1 MDNKTHVN
9 KLITEPDF
17 LRKTL
22 ESLGVDIFTFDNRR
36 KTPKRRSLL
45 AFESEIDLAIFFD
58 NSNFEKMNNL
68 VFPYKESTSL
78 KSLFTAIDFFNKI
91 FYRIKHNN
99 KKSFFK
105 VTIYKNALVFNY
117 RQFGFRYSIG
127 TGATYIQLGNYYF
140 RSSEYFSGFGIDVI
154 YTSLLYFFKDSFSN
168 YLESDKI
175 VVNSKIFEFVL
186 NESYFDYIDRK
197 YDNCDFNI
205 ISNSEFI
212 KNISLCNNLKLYG
225 KNDGSLNY
233 KQSKDVIYFYTRNY
247 KDSLAGKK
255 FLKFDF
261 IKDESTTNIIVRDDN
276 KNAIK
281 SMLKGVLDNENM
293 SLFLNIISLSKFL
306 EKIMPHH
313 HHIAFKNFNSKFF
326 NITKTNFSQELLSS
340 NIVCYSFYFG
350 LFQLEI
356 KKNISL
362 SYYHPTKIV
371 DSIDSDGGQRI
382 SVSVNLKV
390 IYNDLFTVV
399 SNYITSCLSLE
410 KELIRNEHIEIL
422 EIINA

>member
-1 MDNKTHVN
+1 M
-9 KLITEPDF
+9 
-17 LRKTL
+17 
-22 ESLGVDIFTFDNRR
+22 
-36 KTPKRRSLL
+36 SLL
-45 AFESEIDLAIFFD
+45 
-58 NSNFEKMNNL
+58 
-68 VFPYKESTSL
+68 
-78 KSLFTAIDFFNKI
+78 
-91 FYRIKHNN
+91 
-99 KKSFFK
+99 
-105 VTIYKNALVFNY
+105 
-117 RQFGFRYSIG
+117 
-127 TGATYIQLGNYYF
+127 
-140 RSSEYFSGFGIDVI
+140 
-154 YTSLLYFFKDSFSN
+154 
-168 YLESDKI
+168 
-175 VVNSKIFEFVL
+175 
-186 NESYFDYIDRK
+186 
-197 YDNCDFNI
+197 
-205 ISNSEFI
+205 
-212 KNISLCNNLKLYG
+212 
-225 KNDGSLNY
+225 
-233 KQSKDVIYFYTRNY
+233 
-247 KDSLAGKK
+247 
-255 FLKFDF
+255 
-261 IKDESTTNIIVRDDN
+261 
-276 KNAIK
+276 
-281 SMLKGVLDNENM
+281 
-293 SLFLNIISLSKFL
+293 LNIISLSKFL